1 LRHEY
6 KEDDIFDRNITFGK
20 FLKKKRRLM
29 GYNQTDLADILGVRQ
44 NTISMWEMG
53 ITSPP
58 IDEASYIVKRLG
70 GEVLISNKKT
80 VGPACPMGYN
90 PYQE

>member
-1 LRHEY
+1 MRHEY
-6 KEDDIFDRNITFGK
+6 KEDDIFSKDISFGK

-29 GYNQTDLADILGVRQ
+29 GYNQTDLAELFGVRQ

-58 IDEASYIVKRLG
+58 IDEATYIVRRLG
-70 GEVLISNKKT
+70 GEVLIENKTT
-80 VGPACPMGYN
+80 VGPDCPMGWN